1 MDLGTIV
8 KQYGAIGAG
17 GLSLVVLIWLLIH
30 LVTKI
35 DPLLNQIKNDNEA
48 HKEVIK
54 NNTEAIKEVSRSNQN
69 VAQALDLLYNS
80 FSSFVR
86 IMEKHDMR
94 AENMENEIIRIRES
108 TRNCNRDKG
117 GTISE

>member
-1 MDLGTIV
+1 MDFETII
-8 KQYGAIGAG
+8 KTYGAVGAG
-17 GLSLVVLIWLLIH
+17 GLALVVLIWLLIY

-35 DPLLNQIKNDNEA
+35 DPLLNRIRKDNEA

-69 VAQALDLLYNS
+69 VAQALALLDNS

-94 AENMENEIIRIRES
+94 AESMENEIIKIRES
-108 TRNCNRDKG
+108 TRNCNRD
-117 GTISE
+117 

>member
-1 MDLGTIV
+1 MDFETII
-8 KQYGAIGAG
+8 KTYGAIGAG
-17 GLSLVVLIWLLIH
+17 GLALVVLIWLLIY

-35 DPLLNQIKNDNEA
+35 DPLLNQIRKDNEA

-69 VAQALDLLYNS
+69 VAQALALLDNS
-80 FSSFVR
+80 FGSFVR

-94 AENMENEIIRIRES
+94 AESIENEIIRIRES
-108 TRNCNRDKG
+108 TKNCNKN
-117 GTISE
+117 

>member
-1 MDLGTIV
+1 MDFETII
-8 KQYGAIGAG
+8 KSYGAIGAG
-17 GLSLVVLIWLLIH
+17 GLALVVLIWLLIY

-48 HKEVIK
+48 HKEVVK

-69 VAQALDLLYNS
+69 VALALGLLDNS

-86 IMEKHDMR
+86 IMERHDMR
-94 AENMENEIIRIRES
+94 AESMENEIIRIRE
-108 TRNCNRDKG
+108 NVKKD
-117 GTISE
+117 

>member
-1 MDLGTIV
+1 MDFETII
-8 KQYGAIGAG
+8 KTYGAIGAG
-17 GLSLVVLIWLLIH
+17 GLALVVLIGLLIH

-69 VAQALDLLYNS
+69 VAQALDLLDNS
-80 FSSFVR
+80 FSSFVK

-94 AENMENEIIRIRES
+94 AESMENVIIKIRES
-108 TRNCNRDKG
+108 TRNCSKN
-117 GTISE
+117 

>member
-1 MDLGTIV
+1 MDFGTIV
-8 KQYGAIGAG
+8 ETYGAIGAG
-17 GLSLVVLIWLLIH
+17 GLALIVLIWLLIY

-35 DPLLNQIKNDNEA
+35 DPLLNQIRKDNEA

-69 VAQALDLLYNS
+69 VAQALALLDNS

-86 IMEKHDMR
+86 IMEKHDTR
-94 AENMENEIIRIRES
+94 AESMENEIIKIRES
-108 TRNCNRDKG
+108 IRNCNRD
-117 GTISE
+117 

>member
-1 MDLGTIV
+1 MNFETII
-8 KQYGAIGAG
+8 KTYGAIGAG
-17 GLSLVVLIWLLIH
+17 GLALVVLIWLLIY

-35 DPLLNQIKNDNEA
+35 DPLLNQIRKDNES

-69 VAQALDLLYNS
+69 VAQALALLDNS

-86 IMEKHDMR
+86 VMEKHDMR
-94 AENMENEIIRIRES
+94 AENMENEIIKIRES
-108 TRNCNRDKG
+108 TRNCNKN
-117 GTISE
+117 